1 MLILLTDK
9 VFCGCMRSIVQKCR
23 VPSLLTDTYL
33 PAPLLSVVSSVPC
46 DTLGRCVIRV
56 IVSRWQLKQ
65 RIVIQLQTWKFF
77 SKINQLFFY
86 DIIRDAFCSLDVSTL
101 NSSPVPHFSTPRYS
115 YEIPTFAVYEIKTIE
130 YDIVDVNVSRKS
142 LLIIFPATPKTGVIW
157 ETHFYF
163 FLIVV

>member
-9 VFCGCMRSIVQKCR
+9 VFCGCMRSRVQKCR

-101 NSSPVPHFSTPRYS
+101 NSSPVPHFSTGLGLWRRRPVR
-115 YEIPTFAVYEIKTIE
+115 ITFLCRRGTVMRFLLLLFMK
-130 YDIVDVNVSRKS
+130 SR
-142 LLIIFPATPKTGVIW
+142 P
-157 ETHFYF
+157 
-163 FLIVV
+163 